1 MRTPT
6 LRPAILLLVAGTLG
20 AGATAAPH
28 AVQQPV
34 AGQPTAAQPTA
45 AAAADAVARGI
56 AARAVARLATADL
69 KLQSDGKTGRTPG
82 AIDYRIVAE
91 LLGIAAETEPA
102 DQDILRL
109 QIEAWTAA
117 GDADRVEQLQ
127 RLLAAADPRDSVNL
141 LAVVSARISK
151 LQSVEERLA
160 AYEKLLGP
168 DGDRLDASIRSRLA
182 MDAALLS
189 RERGDESA
197 FVRLLAR
204 SSALDS
210 TNKDAATL
218 ALAYFAERVPDAAGR
233 LELLINVLKA
243 DPFDPDVH
251 AAIAQ
256 ELGSAGAISGAS
268 RFYVTLYALRTARGQ
283 NLNPQEQAEA
293 MVSSWNVNG
302 ALQMVTSMNAD
313 VENRREQLRA
323 RKSRLDAA
331 GQLLEQVA
339 DPSEARLPIPT
350 ERVRMVASAATG
362 DPELIGYAVTEAAES
377 FRRAIDAMQDPT
389 KRPEG
394 VTEEQATE
402 MIRSFRT
409 ELVWLTLWAGRG
421 HEGAAETI
429 AALRDDPAADPLVIR
444 RLEAWQRMRAGEFD
458 AAATALAELSKED
471 PLATLGLGVL
481 AEIRGQAESAV
492 KVYRLLSNTLAGSIA
507 GAYCRTRHLDLVG
520 EPPAQSETA
529 LKLQKLVDEVPTTL
543 EAMIADPRRFMD
555 LKIEPLSSEMGLTD
569 KVALRFTLQNT
580 SPYALAVGPEKPIN
594 TRFILAPVVDL
605 GLQRM
610 RVPNLHE
617 IVYLNRRLRLLPGEH
632 FEAVVWADSG
642 LLGGLLQ
649 RIASAP
655 VRMRW
660 RAVQGFRLNNRGFF
674 DPGPLCLTTEA
685 GPVVRPVSL
694 RAQADIASFVGWIES
709 GTPREL
715 AEALLALREKLS
727 DETLAANVTP
737 GDVDLI
743 VRSALNRFRSG
754 SRAEKLIILAYTPTG
769 NQVPLFGPLDS
780 AALADPDDQVVRF
793 TLGLRTARAD
803 SPAFAPDAWTSRP
816 AVAELAR
823 VVQERLA
830 SGART
835 LATIGMRELAEE
847 TPAPEAPPAPA
858 APPANR

>member
-6 LRPAILLLVAGTLG
+6 SRSLLMLVVACSLGGADAANSAATL
-20 AGATAAPH
+20 AA
-28 AVQQPV
+28 
-34 AGQPTAAQPTA
+34 AGQPATQPAAAPTA
-45 AAAADAVARGI
+45 DTVARGI

-69 KLQSDGKTGRTPG
+69 KLQSDSETGRTPG
-82 AIDYRIVAE
+82 AADYRIVAE
-91 LLGIAAETEPA
+91 LLGIAAETDPD

-127 RLLAAADPRDSVNL
+127 RVLAAADPRDTVNL

-168 DGDRLDASIRSRLA
+168 EGDRLDASIRSRLA

-189 RERGDESA
+189 RERGDEAA

-256 ELGSAGAISGAS
+256 ELGSAGAILGAS
-268 RFYVTLYALRTARGQ
+268 RFYVMLYALRTARGQ
-283 NLNPQEQAEA
+283 ELSPQEQAEA
-293 MVSSWNVNG
+293 MVSSWNING
-302 ALQMVTSMNAD
+302 AMPMVTSMNAD

-323 RKSRLDAA
+323 RKARLDAA

-339 DPSEARLPIPT
+339 DPSEARVPIPT
-350 ERVRMVASAATG
+350 ERVRVVASAATG

-377 FRRAIDAMQDPT
+377 FRRAIEAITDPT
-389 KRPEG
+389 KRPERM
-394 VTEEQATE
+394 TEAEAVE
-402 MIRSFRT
+402 MTRSLRT
-409 ELVWLTLWAGRG
+409 EQVWLSLWAGRG
-421 HEGAAETI
+421 HEGAAEAI
-429 AALRDDPAADPLVIR
+429 AALRDDPDSDPLVIR
-444 RLEAWQRMRAGEFD
+444 RLEAWQRMRSGELD
-458 AAATALAELSKED
+458 AAAGALAELGKDD
-471 PLATLGLGVL
+471 PLATMGLGVL
-481 AEIRGQAESAV
+481 AELRGQPEAAV
-492 KVYRLLSNTLAGSIA
+492 KVYQLLANTLAGSIA
-507 GAYCRTRHLDLVG
+507 GAYCRTRYMDLMG
-520 EPPAQSETA
+520 EPPALSAEA
-529 LKLQKLVDEVPTTL
+529 HRLQKLVDEVPPTL

-555 LKIEPLSSEMGLTD
+555 LKIEPLSTEMGLTD

-617 IVYLNRRLRLLPGEH
+617 IVYLNRRLRLLPGER

-649 RIASAP
+649 RVASAP

-660 RAVQGFRLNNRGFF
+660 RAVQGFRLNNRGYF

-694 RAQADIASFVGWIES
+694 RAQADIAAFVGWIES

-727 DETLAANVTP
+727 DEALAANVTP

-743 VRSALNRFRSG
+743 VRSALNRFKAG

-793 TLGLRTARAD
+793 TLGLRTAPAD
-803 SPAFAPDAWTSRP
+803 SPALAADAWGSRP
-816 AVAELAR
+816 AVGELAR
-823 VVQERLA
+823 IVRERLA
-830 SGART
+830 TGART
-835 LATIGMRELAEE
+835 LATIGIRELAEE
-847 TPAPEAPPAPA
+847 PPAPEAT
-858 APPANR
+858 PANR

>member
-6 LRPAILLLVAGTLG
+6 LRSWILLLVAGTLG
-20 AGATAAPH
+20 GGASAAPD
-28 AVQQPV
+28 ATRQPA
-34 AGQPTAAQPTA
+34 AGQPTAAQPVTA
-45 AAAADAVARGI
+45 PTADAVARGI

-69 KLQSDGKTGRTPG
+69 KLQSDSKTGRTPG

-91 LLGIAAETEPA
+91 LLGIAAETDPT

-117 GDADRVEQLQ
+117 GDADWVEKLQ
-127 RLLAAADPRDSVNL
+127 RKLAAADPRDTVNL
-141 LAVVSARISK
+141 LAVVSSRISK
-151 LQSVEERLA
+151 LQNVDERLA

-168 DGDRLDASIRSRLA
+168 DGDRLDPSLRSRLA

-189 RERGDESA
+189 RERGDEA
-197 FVRLLAR
+197 EFVRLLAR

-218 ALAYFAERVPDAAGR
+218 ALAYFAERVPDAVGR

-268 RFYVTLYALRTARGQ
+268 RFYVTLFALRKARGQ
-283 NLNPQEQAEA
+283 ELTPQEQAEA

-302 ALQMVTSMNAD
+302 AMQIVTSMNAD

-323 RKSRLDAA
+323 RKTRLDAA

-339 DPSEARLPIPT
+339 DPSDARLPIPT
-350 ERVRMVASAATG
+350 ERLRVVASAATG

-377 FRRAIDAMQDPT
+377 FRRATEAMSDPA

-394 VTEEQATE
+394 VTDEQATE
-402 MIRSFRT
+402 MARSFRT
-409 ELVWLTLWAGRG
+409 EMVWLALWAGRG
-421 HEGAAETI
+421 HENAAETI
-429 AALRDDPAADPLVIR
+429 AALREDPAADPLVIR
-444 RLEAWQRMRAGEFD
+444 RLEAWQRMRAGDYD
-458 AAATALAELSKED
+458 AAASALAELGKED
-471 PLATLGLGVL
+471 PLATMGLGVL
-481 AEIRGQAESAV
+481 AEIRGQPESAV
-492 KVYRLLSNTLAGSIA
+492 KVYQMLSESLAGSIA
-507 GAYCRTRHLDLVG
+507 GAYCRTRYLDLMG
-520 EPPAQSETA
+520 EPPAQSA
-529 LKLQKLVDEVPTTL
+529 MAGRLQKLADEVPPTL

-555 LKIEPLSSEMGLTD
+555 LRIEPLNTEMGLTD
-569 KVALRFTLQNT
+569 KVELRFTLQNT
-580 SPYALAVGPEKPIN
+580 SPYPLAVGPERPIN

-605 GLQRM
+605 GLERM

-617 IVYLNRRLRLLPGEH
+617 IVYLNRRLRLLPGERL
-632 FEAVVWADSG
+632 EAIVWADSG

-649 RIASAP
+649 RVASAP

-694 RAQADIASFVGWIES
+694 RSQADIASFVGWIEN

-727 DETLAANVTP
+727 DETLAANIAP
-737 GDVDLI
+737 GDIDLI

-754 SRAEKLIILAYTPTG
+754 TRAEKLIILAHTPTG
-769 NQVPLFGPLDS
+769 NQVPPFGPLDA

-793 TLGLRTARAD
+793 VVGLRTAPAE
-803 SPAFAPDAWTSRP
+803 SPALAADAWTSRP
-816 AVAELAR
+816 AVGELAR
-823 VVQERLA
+823 IVRERLA
-830 SGART
+830 GGART

-847 TPAPEAPPAPA
+847 TPAPEAPPA
-858 APPANR
+858 NR